1 MIKKLIEKNY
11 FLCEGYKTN
20 ISKRQIIYHHVPKT
34 GGTTVSNLLLSLF
47 KNPYRISGSPTKNI
61 KSISC
66 FENYKKNF
74 NKIKTSNYDFICGH
88 IQYLD
93 DFKDRFSITTIRDPI
108 ERAISH
114 YNMLIERQIIN
125 KQTELDYCFKNEL
138 IPKNPITQMFS
149 CKNDKNDKVNN
160 TNKEVALSNLNK
172 LDMVV
177 NFNQIDNLI
186 NYLVSNYNLPNILY
200 QRLQKN
206 KLNHFL
212 SNKMNLDVVKKYN
225 EYDLEIFSSLK
236 KNNVFFK
243 FRNSFKRRFK
253 NDYFIYSVDY
263 KIDGYNKLITQKNKY
278 NTFINFLEKN
288 GYIINIIN

>member
-1 MIKKLIEKNY
+1 
-11 FLCEGYKTN
+11 
-20 ISKRQIIYHHVPKT
+20 
-34 GGTTVSNLLLSLF
+34 
-47 KNPYRISGSPTKNI
+47 
-61 KSISC
+61 
-66 FENYKKNF
+66 
-74 NKIKTSNYDFICGH
+74 
-88 IQYLD
+88 
-93 DFKDRFSITTIRDPI
+93 
-108 ERAISH
+108 
-114 YNMLIERQIIN
+114 
-125 KQTELDYCFKNEL
+125 
-138 IPKNPITQMFS
+138 MFS

-160 TNKEVALSNLNK
+160 MNKEVALSNLNK

-243 FRNSFKRRFK
+243 FFNSFKNKFK